1 MIRSPEFLFQSIYFG
16 AIVMNSHVFRRSS
29 FGLLAALS
37 LFACQSSFAQTSLQ
51 IRNNSMVI
59 QSGGQTMVLGSPG
72 SSLYSSSTSR
82 IVQTNSGS
90 TQRTAVTLNSTA
102 LKQPCWLT
110 VSMVNGQLNGQIK
123 IGTKVI
129 QSLRGERTTVNLA
142 PYLSKGT
149 KTIAISGRYQPM
161 RGAVRIEFS
170 GPGNQVSQQS
180 SGSGILNHSL
190 VVTVR

>member
-1 MIRSPEFLFQSIYFG
+1 MNPRLLLSSCG
-16 AIVMNSHVFRRSS
+16 ALCAMSVWMSQN
-29 FGLLAALS
+29 G
-37 LFACQSSFAQTSLQ
+37 FAQTSLQ
-51 IRNNSMVI
+51 IHNNSMVL
-59 QSGGQTMVLGSPG
+59 QSGGQTMVLSSPG
-72 SSLYSSSTSR
+72 SSIYSSSTSR
-82 IVQTNSGS
+82 IVQSNSNS
-90 TQRTAVTLNSTA
+90 SQRTAVSLNSAA
-102 LKQPCWLT
+102 LKQPSWLT
-110 VSMVNGQLNGQIK
+110 VSMANGQLNGQIK

-149 KTIAISGRYQPM
+149 KTITISGRYQPM